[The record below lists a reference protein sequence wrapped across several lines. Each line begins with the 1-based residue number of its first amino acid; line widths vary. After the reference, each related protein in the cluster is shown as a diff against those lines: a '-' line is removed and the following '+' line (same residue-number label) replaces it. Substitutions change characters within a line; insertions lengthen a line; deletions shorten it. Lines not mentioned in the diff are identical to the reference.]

1 MPRFCAAKDVGTR
14 PLPCTVSFCLSYA
27 AGELIRLST
36 RLWLNF
42 GSPVD
47 SRVVVGCLKLVRL
60 SERLSHISRRLSW
73 PFAQLEGP
81 DANKYTCKTG
91 YFHAAG

>member
-1 MPRFCAAKDVGTR
+1 VRFCHYLD
-14 PLPCTVSFCLSYA
+14 

-36 RLWLNF
+36 RLSLNF